1 MIIIILLSFQ
11 SIKCNQLSY
20 WFWLLTHNVH
30 LQVSTH
36 TVTGKVHIPYV
47 SSRQKVSKVDIGHAL
62 HEPWLEPSGHLAH
75 GTELSRVKVRW
86 VIIVGVLTQLLGDR
100 SSLWEKNK
108 PYYIQEM
115 LRMLLW
121 AVFMCIQCLYFIDCQ
136 YAYVQISELRLLV
149 SLLFD

>member
-136 YAYVQISELRLLV
+136 YAYVQILELRLLV